1 MEKRKAPRH
10 PVQCFI
16 SFSGDHIGGEGLV
29 VDVSGHGCSV
39 ESDKNAKEG
48 TYLTRHVS
56 LPDEASAL
64 KVDLAVVRWAKE
76 KHLGWNSSA
85 CNRRSRNACA
95 ALSAPSKRS
104 QVTDGFLQG
113 LRARASI
120 TTSE

>member
-48 TYLTRHVS
+48 TYLTLHVS
-56 LPDEASAL
+56 LPDAASAL

-76 KHLGWNSSA
+76 KAFGLEFICMQPEEQERLRRFVSTLGGSP
-85 CNRRSRNACA
+85 RN
-95 ALSAPSKRS
+95 
-104 QVTDGFLQG
+104 
-113 LRARASI
+113 
-120 TTSE
+120 